1 MASHATA
8 LVPAPLPL
16 SCSSSWRRN
25 GALHSTGAAIVERL
39 QHQFGPSC
47 AAALNPTMARVQH
60 VAGNGRAAS
69 ERRMDG
75 RVAVEDARELRWAVE
90 KNRERRQGRKE
101 TWALPSTAQT
111 ETYRIF
117 GGFGDPRPS
126 VSDEGRGLRFCGSA
140 PGGWFVTS
148 AEPWRGHA
156 LLHLRT
162 GERVALPERVRI
174 PLNSGDITCPMM
186 IRAAVMS
193 AEPPSGACFVAAI
206 TSSQTNMAFWRP
218 GMDCWLSPPVG
229 MGPARRSTEDLTY
242 YDGWFCAVDS
252 EDYLVCYKPEIAP
265 AGDGASSLTIR
276 TNAYKFHAHGHQ
288 TAPGEIVSHYLLPSA
303 SGADLLMVKRFI
315 SPARGGTC
323 RFQVFSLQ
331 KQQDGLPA
339 SWRLYQLSG
348 QVLFV
353 GRACSKA
360 FDTGHAGSP
369 GYIYFLDDV
378 YTRRPHSVVQ

>member
-1 MASHATA
+1 MAAAAGLHQDVLARILLLLSCIVDRVRASAVNKHWRRVS
-8 LVPAPLPL
+8 LQNPPPLP
-16 SCSSSWRRN
+16 
-25 GALHSTGAAIVERL
+25 RL
-39 QHQFGPSC
+39 
-47 AAALNPTMARVQH
+47 
-60 VAGNGRAAS
+60 
-69 ERRMDG
+69 
-75 RVAVEDARELRWAVE
+75 LR
-90 KNRERRQGRKE
+90 
-101 TWALPSTAQT
+101 PSTAQT

-303 SGADLLMVKRFI
+303 SGADLLM
-315 SPARGGTC
+315 
-323 RFQVFSLQ
+323 
-331 KQQDGLPA
+331 
-339 SWRLYQLSG
+339 LSG

-378 YTRRPHSVVQ
+378 YTRRPHSVVQQKEYSCADAGRWRYLVPDEIDRCLPWAAPSDTSPCIWYHH